1 MSKVRRPRHQRQGGK
16 PLPNLAQLTPAP
28 GHETADG
35 PTGSAAPEP
44 AATEIRDERQDEPV
58 AFAAESGPADAFSL
72 QPDLMPLPVLQQDAG
87 EPEDDAS
94 IPAATPSLPP
104 MTPRLSAEA
113 FGSTVMNYFI
123 SEGEAIASH
132 WRALAGARSMAE
144 IVRLQI
150 GEFQR
155 AADATLTCWGVL
167 TLAAG
172 RTVAPR

>member
-1 MSKVRRPRHQRQGGK
+1 MSKVRRPRHQRQGSK
-16 PLPNLAQLTPAP
+16 APPTPAP
-28 GHETADG
+28 VAGHEPVDQPAE
-35 PTGSAAPEP
+35 TGAQEP
-44 AATEIRDERQDEPV
+44 VATDVQDEPAV
-58 AFAAESGPADAFSL
+58 FAAEAAPADESSIQTDPVTA
-72 QPDLMPLPVLQQDAG
+72 PVLRQDAG
-87 EPEDDAS
+87 KAESNAP
-94 IPAATPSLPP
+94 IPAAAPSLPP
-104 MTPRLSAEA
+104 MTPRLSAES

-123 SEGEAIASH
+123 GEGEAIASH

-172 RTVAPR
+172 RTVATR

>member
-1 MSKVRRPRHQRQGGK
+1 MSKVRRPRHQRQGSK
-16 PLPNLAQLTPAP
+16 ALPTPTPVA
-28 GHETADG
+28 GHETVDQPAEG
-35 PTGSAAPEP
+35 AAPEP
-44 AATEIRDERQDEPV
+44 ITTDPQDEPA
-58 AFAAESGPADAFSL
+58 AFAAETAPADEPTFQTDPVTA
-72 QPDLMPLPVLQQDAG
+72 PVLLQDAG
-87 EPEDDAS
+87 EGQSDTPV
-94 IPAATPSLPP
+94 PAAAPSLPP
-104 MTPRLSAEA
+104 MTPRLSAESL
-113 FGSTVMNYFI
+113 GSTVMNYFI
-123 SEGEAIASH
+123 GEGEAIASH